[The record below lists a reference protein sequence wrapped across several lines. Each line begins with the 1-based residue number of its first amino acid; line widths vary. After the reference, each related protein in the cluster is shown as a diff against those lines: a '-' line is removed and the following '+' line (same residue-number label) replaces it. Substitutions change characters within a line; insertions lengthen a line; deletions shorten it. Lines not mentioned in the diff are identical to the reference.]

1 MELKIKGKGNKIE
14 LVFEGSGTINDATA
28 LLKELKK
35 EDSKFFSPSETA
47 IEYSGLELSY
57 REEMELFE
65 CIKKVFGENAQFTKK
80 HKLSHSELIYSLNK
94 DESLCKTVCK
104 SLRSGEIAYSRG
116 DIIIFGDVNA
126 GAEVKASGNVIVTG
140 ALRGEVSITKKGY
153 VYATYMQPT
162 QIRIGNVIS
171 YNKKSE
177 NVGAALARE
186 EKGEIILECL

>member
-14 LVFEGSGTINDATA
+14 LAFEGDGDINKAIS
-28 LLKELKK
+28 LLKDMKN
-35 EDSKFFSPSETA
+35 EDNNFFSPSETV
-47 IEYSGLELSY
+47 IEYSGLALSY

-65 CIKKVFGENAQFTKK
+65 CVKAVFGEGAQFTKK
-80 HKLSHSELIYSLNK
+80 HKLSHSELVYSLNR
-94 DESLCKTVCK
+94 DESLCKTIYK

-126 GAEVKASGNVIVTG
+126 GAEVKATGNVIITG
-140 ALRGEVSITKKGY
+140 ALRGEVSVTKKGY

-171 YNKKSE
+171 YNKKAE
-177 NVGAALARE
+177 NAGAALAKE
-186 EKGEIILECL
+186 ENGEIILECL